1 MICTVNIRSKSHRLQ
16 GFDDLHLPEL
26 DASALSLLQSSL
38 DLHRKSDEMQVLHML
53 LNASQV
59 TKYLRISQSSFG
71 IFLGLLDILS
81 LSKPKAASSK
91 LVMALRWLLS
101 LGSFVAASS
110 DAPEVVAPAGRL
122 RGISD
127 GEVHT
132 FRGIPYAEAPVGALR
147 WRPPVPLKP
156 WQGVRA
162 SSPRRST
169 RSMVIFLG
177 CIFTEAMETSKVIVV
192 VFIFEIVST

>member
-1 MICTVNIRSKSHRLQ
+1 MLQ
-16 GFDDLHLPEL
+16 
-26 DASALSLLQSSL
+26 
-38 DLHRKSDEMQVLHML
+38 
-53 LNASQV
+53 NASQV

-71 IFLGLLDILS
+71 ISLGLLDILS

-127 GEVHT
+127 GEVCESRFRQQFVQPCDLADSSFRPCQLGVSPQSLQVHT
-132 FRGIPYAEAPVGALR
+132 FRGIPYAKAPVGALR

>member
-1 MICTVNIRSKSHRLQ
+1 
-16 GFDDLHLPEL
+16 
-26 DASALSLLQSSL
+26 
-38 DLHRKSDEMQVLHML
+38 MQVLHML
-53 LNASQV
+53 QNASQV
-59 TKYLRISQSSFG
+59 TKYLTISQSSFG
-71 IFLGLLDILS
+71 ISLGLLDILS

-127 GEVHT
+127 GEVCHWSRFRQQFVQPCDLADSSFRPCRQGCPPQSLQVHT

-162 SSPRRST
+162 FVSSSRLKKHGG
-169 RSMVIFLG
+169 FLG
-177 CIFTEAMETSKVIVV
+177 CIFYRGNGNK
-192 VFIFEIVST
+192 